1 MINNVLNEDIKF
13 ERNILLVYFYYL
25 VKHLEISDNLS
36 TNVYEFNIYWIKHV
50 TVNVRAYLN
59 YLEVGIF
66 SIINNSLL

>member
-36 TNVYEFNIYWIKHV
+36 TNVYEFNIY
-50 TVNVRAYLN
+50 
-59 YLEVGIF
+59 
-66 SIINNSLL
+66 